1 MFMEKFRKVKE
12 IFAYAEVL
20 EGKVESL
27 LLEKFGRHHDLTWM
41 QFTYPLSGYS
51 WSLLDGSDFVAEI
64 FLNTQKRITEEV
76 NFIISSPII
85 GRLTLYRTPYPRCL
99 NYDNL
104 PIVLAN
110 HIFLR
115 TLILPHV
122 DPIVKQAGIIP
133 HYSIDIFPDKTVHI
147 LWLYH
152 NGLGVDYIFEITD
165 SALIYRFPEVSDT
178 VPFFQTDKLIFDFQ
192 KSLSPFRIVQI

>member
-1 MFMEKFRKVKE
+1 MFKEKFRKVKE
-12 IFAYAEVL
+12 IFAYADVL
-20 EGKVESL
+20 EEKVESL

-41 QFTYPLSGYS
+41 RFTYPLNGYS
-51 WSLLDGSDFVAEI
+51 WTLIDGSDFVAEI
-64 FLNTQKRITEEV
+64 FLNTQKGLTDV
-76 NFIISSPII
+76 TFIISSVVM

-104 PIVLAN
+104 PTVLAN

-122 DPIVKQAGIIP
+122 DPVVKHPLIIP
-133 HYSIDIFPDKTVHI
+133 HYSIDVFSERTVHI

-165 SALIYRFPEVSDT
+165 SALTYRFPQVSDT
-178 VPFFQTDKLIFDFQ
+178 VSFFKTDKLVFDFQ
-192 KSLSPFRIVQI
+192 KSLSPFQIVQI

>member
-1 MFMEKFRKVKE
+1 MEKFRKLKE
-12 IFAYAEVL
+12 ILAYIEVL
-20 EGKVESL
+20 KNRVESL
-27 LLEKFGRHHDLTWM
+27 LVEKFGCHHDLTWV

-51 WSLLDGSDFVAEI
+51 WTLMDGSDTVAEI
-64 FLNTQKRITEEV
+64 FLNTQKITEEV
-76 NFIISSPII
+76 NFTLSSPII

-122 DPIVKQAGIIP
+122 DPVVKHPLIIP
-133 HYSIDIFPDKTVHI
+133 HYSIDVFSERTVHI

-165 SALIYRFPEVSDT
+165 SALTYRFPQVSDT
-178 VPFFQTDKLIFDFQ
+178 VSFFKTDKLVFDFQ
-192 KSLSPFRIVQI
+192 KSLSPFQIVQI

>member
-1 MFMEKFRKVKE
+1 MEKFKKIKD
-12 IFAYAEVL
+12 IFAYVDVL
-20 EGKVESL
+20 KDKVENL
-27 LLEKFGRHHDLTWM
+27 LLEKFGRHHDLSWM
-41 QFTYPLSGYS
+41 HFTYPLSGYS

-64 FLNTQKRITEEV
+64 FLNTQKRMTEDVTFLISPEV
-76 NFIISSPII
+76 F
-85 GRLTLYRTPYPRCL
+85 GRLTLSRTPYPRCL

-115 TLILPHV
+115 TLISPHV
-122 DPIVKQAGIIP
+122 EPVVKQAGIIP
-133 HYSIDIFPDKTVHI
+133 HYSIDIHPNQTVHI

-165 SALIYRFPEVSDT
+165 SALTYRFPEVSDT
-178 VPFFQTDKLIFDFQ
+178 VSFFHTDKLTRDFQ
-192 KSLSPFRIVQI
+192 KSLSPFQIVQI